1 MSMTMILDA
10 PADISETDAQMIVA
24 YLAAQS
30 PSSDSGTGIQME
42 VARALVDQR
51 CARCH
56 TLDRVYKSVQVP
68 DKWRETVTRM
78 VQYAAGSSGA
88 FEPGEAEQI
97 IAYLSATQTPE
108 AANLKPAQADAASAS
123 GRSLITQRKDVTP
136 LVPAQT
142 ARRNIKSIGFIFVR
156 VSRCGGSH
164 HQTSPIPCRDRRAI
178 RSGNEACG
186 NHLPAIAEQSR
197 RRGQTVR
204 RFCLHGQSPIDSGFR
219 SELDFAKYGGLPQVG
234 AGGQARAVSGY
245 P

>member
-1 MSMTMILDA
+1 
-10 PADISETDAQMIVA
+10 
-24 YLAAQS
+24 
-30 PSSDSGTGIQME
+30 ME

-123 GRSLITQRKDVTP
+123 GRSLITQRKM
-136 LVPAQT
+136 LHRLYLLKLLGA
-142 ARRNIKSIGFIFVR
+142 
-156 VSRCGGSH
+156 
-164 HQTSPIPCRDRRAI
+164 TSKA
-178 RSGNEACG
+178 SA
-186 NHLPAIAEQSR
+186 L
-197 RRGQTVR
+197 
-204 RFCLHGQSPIDSGFR
+204 FR
-219 SELDFAKYGGLPQVG
+219 SCF
-234 AGGQARAVSGY
+234 
-245 P
+245 

>member
-1 MSMTMILDA
+1 MTMILDA

-30 PSSDSGTGIQME
+30 PSPDSGTGIQME

-142 ARRNIKSIGFIFVR
+142 ARRNVKSIGFISFVFLGAAALTIR
-156 VSRCGGSH
+156 RPRSRAGTAARSAPE
-164 HQTSPIPCRDRRAI
+164 TKPMATISP
-178 RSGNEACG
+178 RS
-186 NHLPAIAEQSR
+186 QS
-197 RRGQTVR
+197 
-204 RFCLHGQSPIDSGFR
+204 S
-219 SELDFAKYGGLPQVG
+219 LD
-234 AGGQARAVSGY
+234 AVD
-245 P
+245 